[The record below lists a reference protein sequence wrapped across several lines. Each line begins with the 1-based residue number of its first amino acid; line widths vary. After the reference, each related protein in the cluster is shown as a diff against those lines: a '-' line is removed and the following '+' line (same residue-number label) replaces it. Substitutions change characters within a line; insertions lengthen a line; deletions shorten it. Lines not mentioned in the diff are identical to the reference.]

1 MPHRASHLSLA
12 LALYLLAAPAAA
24 GEPRYPS
31 ITLDISTIEVQGDA
45 TVTSDDST
53 AEITD
58 VFTKIE
64 PAIKVALSPEWS
76 VNALF
81 VLQPIRDPGPDDD
94 RVCSRTTV
102 CSAEEL
108 HVDYETDRLAVSVG
122 KLTPNFGK
130 AWDTAPGVYGTDFA
144 EGYELAERLGLAA
157 AVTLGNDTLG
167 RHALGASVFFL
178 DTTLNHSLIDKPG
191 NGGSRRRRRRQY
203 RAPHLLRLFPGGRCS
218 TAARP
223 RLPPGLRRSG
233 QGARRRCRRAWLRRQ
248 PPRRL
253 RPRGLGSVWH
263 RSSNSFTSPTP
274 TPSTTRSAPS
284 SPPAPRLTYQGW
296 SLSVSGTERITDV
309 PTAGTEND
317 EDSHFT
323 ISAGYG
329 FDFGLGVN
337 VGWKH
342 TNAAR
347 IESGDLGLPDHLRG
361 QPRPVAGVSAAKA
374 TAICAA
380 TAALFFNSAALAA
393 RLLPAVN
400 SPSLSRR

>member
-1 MPHRASHLSLA
+1 MTRLKTTSPDLTAFGMPHRASHLSLA

-94 RVCSRTTV
+94 RVFEDHGLF
-102 CSAEEL
+102 AEEL

-178 DTTLNHSLIDKPG
+178 DTTLNHSLIDSRG
-191 NGGSRRRRRRQY
+191 TVGRADGG
-203 RAPHLLRLFPGGRCS
+203 
-218 TAARP
+218 AANTERP
-223 RLPPGLRRSG
+223 TSYGFSLEGDVPPLPGLGYHLAFVDQAKGRG
-233 QGARRRCRRAWLRRQ
+233 GAADELGFAAN
-248 PPRRL
+248 L
-253 RPRGLGSVWH
+253 HGDFDLGAGFGL
-263 RSSNSFTSPTP
+263 
-274 TPSTTRSAPS
+274 APLVEFVHF
-284 SPPAPRLTYQGW
+284 ANADTVDDQERTFITAGAELTYQGW

-347 IESGDLGLPDHLRG
+347 IESETLGFLITY
-361 QPRPVAGVSAAKA
+361 AVS
-374 TAICAA
+374 
-380 TAALFFNSAALAA
+380 LG
-393 RLLPAVN
+393 PW
-400 SPSLSRR
+400 PE